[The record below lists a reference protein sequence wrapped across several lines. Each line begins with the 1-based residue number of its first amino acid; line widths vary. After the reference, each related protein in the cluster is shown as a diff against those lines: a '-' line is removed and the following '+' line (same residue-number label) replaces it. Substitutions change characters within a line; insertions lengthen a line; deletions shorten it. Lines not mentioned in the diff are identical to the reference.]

1 MKTVVIG
8 NEIQISNPNSDIRLI
23 ESVTRKSTALT
34 RLKAFF
40 SSLLH
45 SVERRKLITQGL
57 PKKVAR
63 KKICNC
69 YKTYYECRNSLTS
82 MMKDKIIFN
91 LANDEYLLFALA
103 KLKKGRN
110 IIINYH
116 IKNNDILPFENL
128 QFIAVDTFVFDN
140 ADAKKTF
147 DKKILENSKNFCCKT
162 VLSNNFSLS
171 EINSDLPTI
180 AVAHRNQLQYA
191 NINCYALDGS
201 CQILP
206 LYTKLHSFILKV
218 LRRIWF
224 KLNIPFKHIWYSKE
238 FKINI
243 ASKDSIIV
251 FDSLL
256 GLEIFSY
263 IKRNAPCT
271 KQHFWLW
278 NTCTL
283 SMKKISYV
291 KKFAKVWS
299 FDIGDVEKYDI
310 NYNHQ
315 FYGNYLS
322 TTTTYNSKNGLL
334 FIGRDKGRLSLLL
347 KVAEFCKQN
356 NIKYYFYIFGESKE
370 TNDPNIVFSNS
381 FLTYTD
387 VMRLIDNSAV
397 LLDLVK
403 VGQIGMTLRLLEGVF
418 NSRKIL
424 TNNDSIIKSDLYN
437 SNNIYLLNEE
447 NIEGLN
453 LFVKTDIINS
463 AVKEKYTFDDWIRN
477 FR

>member
-8 NEIQISNPNSDIRLI
+8 NEIQISNPNSDICLI
-23 ESVTRKSTALT
+23 ESVTRNSTALA
-34 RLKAFF
+34 RLRAFF

-45 SVERRKLITQGL
+45 LNERKKLISQGL
-57 PKKVAR
+57 SKKVAR
-63 KKICNC
+63 VKIYNC
-69 YKTYYECRNSLTS
+69 YKTYYECRDFLTS
-82 MMKDKIIFN
+82 IMQDKTIFN
-91 LANDEYLLFALA
+91 LANNEYLLFALA
-103 KLKKGRN
+103 KLKNGRN

-116 IKNNDILPFENL
+116 IKNKDILPFENL
-128 QFIAVDTFVFDN
+128 QFIAIDSFVFDN
-140 ADAKKTF
+140 ADAKEIF
-147 DKKILENSKNFCCKT
+147 DKKILENSKKFCCKT
-162 VLSNNFSLS
+162 VLSNNFSIS

-180 AVAHRNQLQYA
+180 AVAQRNQLQYA

-201 CQILP
+201 CPILP

-224 KLNIPFKHIWYSKE
+224 KLNIPFKYIWYSKE

-243 ASKDSIIV
+243 ASRDSIIV

-263 IKRNAPCT
+263 IKRIAPCT

-283 SMKKISYV
+283 SMKKISYI

-299 FDIGDVEKYDI
+299 FDKGDVKKYDI

-315 FYGNYLS
+315 FYCDYLS
-322 TTTTYNSKNGLL
+322 TTTAYNSNNGLL

-347 KVAEFCKQN
+347 KIAEFCKEN
-356 NIKYYFYIFGESKE
+356 NIKYYFYIFGKNKKN
-370 TNDPNIVFSNS
+370 NDPNIVFTDS
-381 FLTYTD
+381 FLAYTD

-437 SNNIYLLNEE
+437 GNNIYVLNEE

-453 LFVKTDIINS
+453 SFIKTDIINS

>member
-1 MKTVVIG
+1 MNTVVIG
-8 NEIQISNPNSDIRLI
+8 NEIHISNPNSDICLI

-34 RLKAFF
+34 RFKAFF
-40 SSLLH
+40 SSLFY
-45 SVERRKLITQGL
+45 SVERRKLISQGL
-57 PKKVAR
+57 SKNVAR
-63 KKICNC
+63 KKIYNC

-82 MMKDKIIFN
+82 MMQDKTIIN

-128 QFIAVDTFVFDN
+128 QFIAIDTFVFDN

-147 DKKILENSKNFCCKT
+147 DKKLLDNSKNFCCKT
-162 VLSNNFSLS
+162 VLSSNFSVS
-171 EINSDLPTI
+171 EINNDLPTI
-180 AVAHRNQLQYA
+180 VVAHRNQLQYA

-201 CQILP
+201 CPILP
-206 LYTKLHSFILKV
+206 LYTKLHGFILKV

-224 KLNIPFKHIWYSKE
+224 KLNIPFKYIWYSKE

-243 ASKDSIIV
+243 ASKDSVIV

-256 GLEIFSY
+256 GTEVFSY
-263 IKRNAPCT
+263 IKRIAPTT

-283 SMKKISYV
+283 SIKKINRI

-299 FDIGDVEKYDI
+299 FDIEDTKKYDI

-322 TTTTYNSKNGLL
+322 TTTPYNSNNGLL

-347 KVAEFCKQN
+347 KIADFCKQN
-356 NIKYYFYIFGESKE
+356 NIKYYFYIFGEIKK
-370 TNDPNIVFSNS
+370 TNDPNIVFAHS
-381 FLTYTD
+381 FLAYTD

-403 VGQIGMTLRLLEGVF
+403 VGQVGMTLRLLEGVF

-424 TNNDSIIKSDLYN
+424 TNNESIIKSDLYN
-437 SNNIYLLNEE
+437 SKNIYVLNEE

-453 LFVKTDIINS
+453 SFIKTDIINS
-463 AVKEKYTFDDWIRN
+463 AAKEKYTFDDWIRN

>member
-8 NEIQISNPNSDIRLI
+8 KEIQISNPNSDICLI

-34 RLKAFF
+34 RLKTFF

-45 SVERRKLITQGL
+45 SVERRKLISLGMS
-57 PKKVAR
+57 KKVAR
-63 KKICNC
+63 KKIYNC
-69 YKTYYECRNSLTS
+69 YKTYYECRDFLTNI
-82 MMKDKIIFN
+82 MQDKIIFN
-91 LANDEYLLFALA
+91 LANDECLLFALA

-116 IKNNDILPFENL
+116 IKNNDILAFENL
-128 QFIAVDTFVFDN
+128 YFIAIDTFVFDN
-140 ADAKKTF
+140 ADTKKTF
-147 DKKILENSKNFCCKT
+147 DKKLLDNSKNFCCKT
-162 VLSNNFSLS
+162 VLSNNFSVS
-171 EINSDLPTI
+171 ELNNDLPTI
-180 AVAHRNQLQYA
+180 VVAHRNQLQYA

-201 CQILP
+201 CPILP
-206 LYTKLHSFILKV
+206 LYTKLSSFILKI
-218 LRRIWF
+218 LRRTWF
-224 KLNIPFKHIWYSKE
+224 KLNIPLKYIWYSKE

-243 ASKDSIIV
+243 ASKDSVIV

-256 GLEIFSY
+256 GTEVFSY
-263 IKRNAPCT
+263 IKRIAPTT

-283 SMKKISYV
+283 SMKKISYI
-291 KKFAKVWS
+291 KKYAKVWS
-299 FDIGDVEKYDI
+299 FDMGDAKKYDT

-315 FYGNYLS
+315 FYGNYLA
-322 TTTTYNSKNGLL
+322 TTSAYNSNNGLL

-347 KVAEFCKQN
+347 KIAEYCKQN
-356 NIKYYFYIFGESKE
+356 NISYYFYIFGESKKS
-370 TNDPNIVFSNS
+370 NDPNIVFADS
-381 FLTYTD
+381 FLAYSD

-403 VGQIGMTLRLLEGVF
+403 VGQVGMTLRLLEGIF
-418 NSRKIL
+418 NTRKIL
-424 TNNDSIIKSDLYN
+424 TNNDSIIKSDVYN
-437 SNNIYLLNEE
+437 SNNIYVLNEE

-453 LFVKTDIINS
+453 SFIKSDIINS